1 MNITTSSS
9 GQGGIISRNSSSSN
23 SSNDDDSSRR
33 QNNHING
40 TADKSRIFSQAL
52 SMDEAAAPISSS
64 SLPSSRQLES
74 TSNLTI
80 LSLSILTGGSL
91 LGLLLPKNDNLPSH
105 SWQILSNVIG
115 YTYFLAWSTSFY
127 PQILLN
133 RQRRTTHGLSVD
145 FCILNVLGYICYT
158 IYTTNFYFNPIII
171 QQYKDRMSSNN
182 SNNHHSNYNT
192 NSNDQSTTTTSATTT
207 SAQITV
213 QGNDVAFAIHAVIM
227 ASVTLSQIALYDTFA
242 VRPPSRRVYILLGA
256 AMAYCLI
263 YIIGTATLQHHV
275 NYLGLLYVL
284 GSIKI
289 GVTIGKYIPQ
299 VLLNRSRKSTV
310 GWNVWNVILD
320 LSGGVLSL
328 VQLIGDC
335 ADMGDWSGVTGNPAK
350 ILLALVTICFDLIF
364 LVQHYVLYVDGD
376 AEEKHSY
383 SPLPES

>member
-1 MNITTSSS
+1 MLILVLLGNENWIL
-9 GQGGIISRNSSSSN
+9 N
-23 SSNDDDSSRR
+23 
-33 QNNHING
+33 
-40 TADKSRIFSQAL
+40 
-52 SMDEAAAPISSS
+52 
-64 SLPSSRQLES
+64 S
-74 TSNLTI
+74 TSCVQCVWNTCWFGNSYTRV
-80 LSLSILTGGSL
+80 SLFT
-91 LGLLLPKNDNLPSH
+91 LLL
-105 SWQILSNVIG
+105 
-115 YTYFLAWSTSFY
+115 SFY
-127 PQILLN
+127 N
-133 RQRRTTHGLSVD
+133 RTTHGLSVD

-171 QQYKDRMSSNN
+171 QQYKDPMTSNN

-192 NSNDQSTTTTSATTT
+192 NNNDQSTTTTT

-263 YIIGTATLQHHV
+263 YIIGTAILQHHV

-310 GWNVWNVILD
+310 G
-320 LSGGVLSL
+320 
-328 VQLIGDC
+328 
-335 ADMGDWSGVTGNPAK
+335 
-350 ILLALVTICFDLIF
+350 
-364 LVQHYVLYVDGD
+364 
-376 AEEKHSY
+376 
-383 SPLPES
+383 